1 MLLTNQKT
9 INYENLLTINKGN
22 YSLIFASA
30 NVLLFLNYSQQK
42 INFNIFNTKY
52 AF

>member
-9 INYENLLTINKGN
+9 INYENLLAINKGN

-30 NVLLFLNYSQQK
+30 KVLMFCVFLNEKQ
-42 INFNIFNTKY
+42 TLTHLT
-52 AF
+52 